1 MGQRREAE
9 LHSSLGL
16 VVYSGQRG
24 KTDTEAWSRSFSL
37 VHCTAG
43 SQCEAVTSREHDGGS
58 GGQFL
63 AKVTAGEGKRPPS
76 YWQLQLHKPSNIN
89 KGQNGHE
96 Q

>member
-16 VVYSGQRG
+16 VVYSGQRE
-24 KTDTEAWSRSFSL
+24 KTEAWSRSFSL

-58 GGQFL
+58 GGQLL
-63 AKVTAGEGKRPPS
+63 AKVTAGEGKRPRS